1 MTDTNQKGFL
11 YKTSIV
17 ETSRAI
23 LGVRVLVGLPIAAV
37 AAFIGSMFNGI
48 FVPSPVAGDVL
59 AFTVRMA
66 VIGIFASTGGLIAW
80 FNLFESKRGA
90 VLVWI
95 VAAAGG
101 LLGALAGYYIGDRYI
116 DHPDVYILNQ
126 RLSQAVLFGAALGA
140 NAMAT
145 LLAIAAARWGRKR
158 VT

>member
-37 AAFIGSMFNGI
+37 TAFIGI
-48 FVPSPVAGDVL
+48 LVPSPVAGDVL
-59 AFTVRMA
+59 AFMVRMA